1 MNIITINKI
10 KFCKFIQTLNLFKT
24 LKTSVLKT
32 NFKILKNGY
41 SQNKNQKKGRMD
53 SKGSRE

>member
-1 MNIITINKI
+1 MTIITINKI
-10 KFCKFIQTLNLFKT
+10 KFCKFIQALNPFET

-41 SQNKNQKKGRMD
+41 S
-53 SKGSRE
+53 